1 MRNILLSF
9 FLLFGLS
16 ATSMAQTIDWG
27 NSGKQKRMKSDTIAK
42 KILEPAKYIA
52 TYAYTYVRDAAD
64 PNSKR
69 HGETILEIGDRYN
82 RFGDRYRLSFDSI
95 YDEGAQRQITV
106 METTSQLLPLLRKEK
121 FKENIIWDKKTNKEI
136 IQRTAGLTQ
145 LYQYDENCPKL
156 NWQLLEGDTIINGYK
171 CNKAKTSL
179 FGRDY
184 VAWYAPEITMPY
196 GPYKFNGLPGLVLRV
211 TDTQNQFDFLLNG
224 FQKVNGPRPIYLWS
238 EKEIIKTNRKTVRQI
253 YKNYC
258 ADPAGALASTGVIV
272 PEETK
277 ASVFAKPYN
286 PMELE

>member
-1 MRNILLSF
+1 
-9 FLLFGLS
+9 
-16 ATSMAQTIDWG
+16 MAQTIDWG

-106 METTSQLLPLLRKEK
+106 METTSQLLPLLKKEK
-121 FKENIIWDKKTNKEI
+121 FMENIIWDKKTNKEI

-156 NWQLLEGDTIINGYK
+156 DWQLLEGDTIINGYK

-184 VAWYAPEITMPY
+184 VAWYAPESPCLT
-196 GPYKFNGLPGLVLRV
+196 
-211 TDTQNQFDFLLNG
+211 
-224 FQKVNGPRPIYLWS
+224 
-238 EKEIIKTNRKTVRQI
+238 
-253 YKNYC
+253 
-258 ADPAGALASTGVIV
+258 AL
-272 PEETK
+272 
-277 ASVFAKPYN
+277 
-286 PMELE
+286 

>member
-1 MRNILLSF
+1 MRNILLYF

-121 FKENIIWDKKTNKEI
+121 FMENIIWDKKTNKEI

-156 NWQLLEGDTIINGYK
+156 DWQLLEGDTIINGYK
-171 CNKAKTSL
+171 CNKAKASL

-258 ADPAGALASTGVIV
+258 ADPAGALTSADVIV

-277 ASVFAKPYN
+277 ATVFAKPYN